1 MRTSILA
8 AAVLSLAAAVTTGCD
23 SGGDTGTGGS
33 SGTTDT
39 GGSGGS
45 GGAGGSGGTVTA
57 DDLDMTEADF
67 ECITGWDQVNLFFL
81 TNKLGQTQA
90 ALDVANSADGGTYPV
105 GTIIQLVPTEAMVK
119 RKAGFSAETNDWEF
133 FSLEV
138 SAAGTTIAARGTL
151 DVVNQ
156 FGGNCFDCHS
166 KADPKWDLICEKT
179 HGCDPLPLS
188 DATIKNVQDSDPR
201 CK

>member
-1 MRTSILA
+1 MRRSLVAITILFLA
-8 AAVLSLAAAVTTGCD
+8 APVFAGCD
-23 SGGDTGTGGS
+23 PGSDAGTGGS
-33 SGTTDT
+33 SSTGDT
-39 GGSGGS
+39 GG
-45 GGAGGSGGTVTA
+45 GGAGGTGTATA

-67 ECITGWDQVNLFFL
+67 ECIKNWDQVNLFFL
-81 TNKLGQTQA
+81 TNKLGDVQG
-90 ALDVANSADGGTYPV
+90 ALDVAKSADGGTYPV
-105 GTIIQLVPTEAMVK
+105 GTIIQLIPTEAMVK

-133 FSLEV
+133 FFLEV
-138 SAAGTTIAARGTL
+138 SEAGTTIAARGTT

-166 KADPKWDLICEKT
+166 KAEPKWDLVCEKT

-188 DATIKNVQDSDPR
+188 DSTIVSVQNADPR